1 MPSHNLVSS
10 FRRRRI
16 RRLREARLYFLSSG
30 HKARDTPL
38 SVLKQEDNSKNDE
51 LLEKNDT
58 KPDGIREELQKSDL
72 QSKPHPNVG
81 STICNMES
89 LRSVPEAKSGALFY
103 EIGTMNDQNIEQ
115 NDNIL
120 HSSMAYPASPIAN
133 KAGENSLHSELGT
146 QSDRKPTVKEYEEC
160 VTVPVVQIPDSS
172 REFVVTQ
179 DAKNMGSLG
188 TTQTTN
194 SLPRRSPETVIT
206 IVNDDASISAT
217 NSSVIIVNISTGQK
231 KRDNVN
237 NANNNSSKSA
247 DDSEVGLPL
256 VNKVTG
262 TEVPSESLAMKTTSL
277 SDGIRTVDRIHST
290 EAKTPMAIYI
300 DSASS
305 AATTNRSSASVN
317 TEEQGV
323 RTVFSKKCGE
333 DEDNA
338 TSSKIN
344 SKGCSD
350 SVLIERN
357 SEGENNLIS
366 KSEKSQNVI
375 LEQNLGTKLRE
386 SPKQKTNLEAN
397 QSDMQVW
404 DTSKNNSKLSEVSRN
419 IKEPKLL
426 SVERSEFEHVSNNF
440 GYDKENDSAKN
451 SQSSHISVDSEHK
464 YRSKDVR
471 RTSHIVSNSGK
482 TQESSTIDKNSDN
495 KKRVTL
501 VAPPVVDMDLET
513 ESEKAELFSDSEGQ
527 LSSPKQTAKTTAS
540 AIPTEVPN
548 LQQKYQSESETSFE
562 ADFTP
567 RDGRMQGN
575 STPMNSLRKTKIDLD
590 LNTDICGLPTQ
601 NSYDPD
607 FKEYDFI

>member
-1 MPSHNLVSS
+1 MMPSHNLVSS

-72 QSKPHPNVG
+72 QSKPHPNVVQLQ
-81 STICNMES
+81 T
-89 LRSVPEAKSGALFY
+89 
-103 EIGTMNDQNIEQ
+103 
-115 NDNIL
+115 
-120 HSSMAYPASPIAN
+120 

-440 GYDKENDSAKN
+440 EYDKENDSAKN